1 VGRSSG
7 VRGGGSFS
15 GDTERSSLS
24 LVSVS
29 LPLSSC
35 RTRARAGF
43 GGVDNKN
50 GFGDDLCRGR
60 RKGVESVEDKVRRHQ
75 GGGETGAFGA
85 VMRYKRGVGDG
96 VGDGVC
102 VVIVSFAGWRVHR

>member
-1 VGRSSG
+1 MGRSSG

-35 RTRARAGF
+35 RHEHAQGSEASITRTGLAMIYVE
-43 GGVDNKN
+43 GGV
-50 GFGDDLCRGR
+50 RGQR
-60 RKGVESVEDKVRRHQ
+60 VSKIKSVNAK
-75 GGGETGAFGA
+75 A
-85 VMRYKRGVGDG
+85 VGRWEPLVL
-96 VGDGVC
+96 
-102 VVIVSFAGWRVHR
+102 